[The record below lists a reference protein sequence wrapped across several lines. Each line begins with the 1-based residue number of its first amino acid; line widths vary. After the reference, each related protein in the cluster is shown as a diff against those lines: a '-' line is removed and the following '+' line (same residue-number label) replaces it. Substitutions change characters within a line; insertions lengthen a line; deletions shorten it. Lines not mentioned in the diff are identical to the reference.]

1 MLVRKFH
8 ISTVF
13 IYMIVSFAALGTLI
27 PFLIVLSGS
36 FTAEGDLITH
46 GVSLWPRTF
55 SAAGYNFLFANSDS
69 IVIGYRVTII
79 VTIVG
84 TALSLF
90 LTSTLA
96 YVTSIKTVRLRNY
109 ISFFIYFT
117 MLFSGGLVPW
127 YIILVRYLRLNDSIW
142 ALILP
147 MLITPFFVML
157 MRTYFKGIPESLRES
172 ALIDGASEFKILM
185 RIILPVS
192 KPIIATITLFY
203 MLNYWNDWYH
213 ALFFINDRNLVPL
226 QFNLYRIMA
235 NLNFLSSQSAIAQT
249 GVQHVIL
256 PSQSVRMAT
265 VILTI
270 GPIIF
275 IYPFIQKHFV
285 KGILI
290 GSVKE

>member
-1 MLVRKFH
+1 MHLKKIGVSSV
-8 ISTVF
+8 I
-13 IYMIVSFAALGTLI
+13 IYIIISFAALGTLL

-36 FTAEGDLITH
+36 FTAEGDLIRH
-46 GVSLWPRTF
+46 GVGLWPSTF
-55 SAAGYNFLFANSDS
+55 STAGFSFLFANSDS
-69 IVIGYRVTII
+69 IVIGYRVTIF

-84 TALSLF
+84 TTLSLF
-90 LTSTLA
+90 FTSTLA
-96 YVTSIKTVRLRNY
+96 YVISIKTVKLRNY
-109 ISFFIYFT
+109 ISFFVYFT

-147 MLITPFFVML
+147 MLLTPFFVML

-172 ALIDGASEFKILM
+172 ALIDGASEFRVLLQ
-185 RIILPVS
+185 IILPVS

-235 NLNFLSSQSAIAQT
+235 NLNFLSSQSAIAET

-270 GPIIF
+270 GPIVF
-275 IYPFIQKHFV
+275 IYPFIQKHFI

>member
-1 MLVRKFH
+1 MQVRKFG
-8 ISTVF
+8 ISVVF
-13 IYMIVSFAALGTLI
+13 IYMIISFAALGTLI

-36 FTAEGDLITH
+36 FTAESELITH

-55 SAAGYNFLFANSDS
+55 STAGYNFLFANNDS
-69 IVIGYRVTII
+69 IIIGYRVTII
-79 VTIVG
+79 VTAIG
-84 TALSLF
+84 TIISLF

-96 YVTSIKTVRLRNY
+96 YVISIKTVKLRNF
-109 ISFFIYFT
+109 ISFFVYFT

-127 YIILVRYLRLNDSIW
+127 YIILVRYLGLNDSIW

-157 MRTYFKGIPESLRES
+157 MRTYFKGVPESLRES
-172 ALIDGASEFKILM
+172 ALIDGASEFRVLLQ
-185 RIILPVS
+185 IILPVS

-235 NLNFLSSQSAIAQT
+235 NLNFLSSQSSIAQT